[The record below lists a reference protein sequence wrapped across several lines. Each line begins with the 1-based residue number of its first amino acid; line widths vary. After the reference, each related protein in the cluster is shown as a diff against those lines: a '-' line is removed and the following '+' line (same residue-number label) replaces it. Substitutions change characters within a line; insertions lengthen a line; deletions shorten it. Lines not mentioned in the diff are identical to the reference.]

1 MSSKAS
7 GDWGERGEKRGTIT
21 THAGHVVGFWEVFFD
36 FENEVGWLYARVI
49 IYEAIRISELPFIAM
64 AYLFVLKSQ
73 HSNSVPFPSQ
83 ICPRWITERGEK
95 KNNQVPKQIFELI
108 NRLKS
113 VCPGQYMAGSAFA
126 CWIDNP
132 LTSGGTFHLNRPAHK
147 RSLQC
152 TLLPLRSLPLTCNIR
167 LIKQHAMIQ

>member
-7 GDWGERGEKRGTIT
+7 EDWGGGGDHNDLCWSFSGVLKMR
-21 THAGHVVGFWEVFFD
+21 WD
-36 FENEVGWLYARVI
+36 DYAKVI
-49 IYEAIRISELPFIAM
+49 IYEAVRINELPFIAM
-64 AYLFVLKSQ
+64 AYLFILKSQ

-83 ICPRWITERGEK
+83 ICPRWITERGK
-95 KNNQVPKQIFELI
+95 KKKQDPKQIFELI
-108 NRLKS
+108 NRLQS
-113 VCPGQYMAGSAFA
+113 VCPGQYIAGSAFA
-126 CWIDNP
+126 CWIANP